1 MPSPARS
8 AMRMTCAGSWVWMV
22 TGLANRPPPRP
33 ASTSSV
39 FEPGLVVTRLVG
51 PPGVSGPAATP
62 AVASRLVTSGEPAV
76 SIADKPGPGAIGLEW
91 TEGPVAQ
98 VLEDAHL
105 AGQLVGDHEIEPAAA
120 GRIDRLDVGDAQADG
135 DRHGRQELRG
145 NELGIDGTDETS
157 SCRRGCRRR
166 PRACRRPRCGRPGR
180 SSRCRSGRPR

>member
-1 MPSPARS
+1 MPSSVEVGHADDLR
-8 AMRMTCAGSWVWMV
+8 
-22 TGLANRPPPRP
+22 GLLGLDGHRVGERPPPRP

-39 FEPGLVVTRLVG
+39 FEPGLIVTRSVG

-62 AVASRLVTSGEPAV
+62 AVASRLVTSGEPSGV
-76 SIADKPGPGAIGLEW
+76 DRGQSGPGAIGLGW

-98 VLEDAHL
+98 VLQDAHL

-145 NELGIDGTDETS
+145 TN
-157 SCRRGCRRR
+157 
-166 PRACRRPRCGRPGR
+166 
-180 SSRCRSGRPR
+180 